1 VADRHTWRRADVALA
16 CLITLATIAAW
27 LTLILSE
34 TGLESAVA
42 LVVAVCRRTLDETLA
57 HRGELGRLALLLPL
71 GLGLVLAVGETFRLM
86 SFTRHWMA
94 TLVNVQRTLPKR
106 LRHLAR
112 ICGLRQRII
121 LIQTSRPLVFTHG
134 LLHPR
139 VWLSTGLLEI
149 LANDELES
157 VLRHEAHH
165 VRAHDPLKILA
176 ARCLGRALFFAPV
189 ARDLCEAY
197 LISKEL
203 AADENAIRAVDD
215 ALPLVRALRK
225 LLLAQPMV
233 IPEAMVVS
241 NLEVTESRLLA
252 LLNPNRPLALVN
264 PYHLGIS
271 AVVMAI
277 FFVIAFAPAAG
288 HLPSFSECA
297 STSLL
302 LIGQT

>member
-1 VADRHTWRRADVALA
+1 MADRHTWRRADVALA

-165 VRAHDPLKILA
+165 VPRERHRRRIAI
-176 ARCLGRALFFAPV
+176 R
-189 ARDLCEAY
+189 RDLPD
-197 LISKEL
+197 LIGHGVPAFS
-203 AADENAIRAVDD
+203 
-215 ALPLVRALRK
+215 VR
-225 LLLAQPMV
+225 
-233 IPEAMVVS
+233 
-241 NLEVTESRLLA
+241 
-252 LLNPNRPLALVN
+252 
-264 PYHLGIS
+264 
-271 AVVMAI
+271 
-277 FFVIAFAPAAG
+277 
-288 HLPSFSECA
+288 SFSGLGA
-297 STSLL
+297 SSFAFEPVVCVWACCMPDFSPGGFSITGSR
-302 LIGQT
+302 TVK